1 MERWQRTTH
10 KLVLADGEEGKENP
24 PLVEDGGGRVAV
36 EVAAVFGLGNVVLR
50 TNEKYHL
57 GLRTKLQP
65 SVGKNSYNGQ
75 FLQQDT

>member
-1 MERWQRTTH
+1 MEKWQGTTH
-10 KLVLADGEEGKENP
+10 KLVLVDGEEGKENP
-24 PLVEDGGGRVAV
+24 PLIEDGGGQVAV
-36 EVAAVFGLGNVVLR
+36 EVFGLGNVVLH

-57 GLRTKLQP
+57 ALGTKLQP